1 MFVRRRPVAI
11 LALSAV
17 AFATGC
23 TTPTSERTDEV
34 RAGDSIVLAD
44 VAEPTTLHPL
54 LGYAEQGK
62 GKFYDGL
69 LTHDAE
75 RVARPALAVEEPE
88 PSPDG
93 TTWTVRLREDV
104 TFHDG
109 SPFGAED
116 VVATYRAALD
126 PATGSPAAAAL
137 DVVESVTRLDDHTV
151 QFDLRHPHA
160 GFPDLLVL
168 GIVPSED
175 VTAGPLTDSPLNT
188 QPVGT
193 GPYRLV
199 EWTQGER
206 MVWEANPDYWDGAP
220 EIDQVTVVF
229 GLGVEDRVQGV
240 GDRELD
246 GAVLL
251 PWEARDL
258 PDQTG
263 LEVVHHDSGE
273 FRAVTLP
280 SEHPVA
286 GDPSIRLALNLAVDR
301 AGMVDDVLGGHGQPA
316 YTPFPPT
323 LPEFV
328 EPGATFV
335 HDVPQARRMLEN
347 EGWDLD
353 DGDEVRVREGTPARF
368 TLLHPVDDPLSAEL
382 AAAFAEAAAEIGVEV
397 GVEELPWTDIL
408 PRADRDAVV
417 VSGGNP
423 LDPDF
428 QGYRSLHSSSATG
441 ANLGHYA
448 NPEVDAALDAARLGL
463 DQAQRTAHYRAAQR
477 AYVADPGL
485 VYLVFPR
492 HSYLLGPGWAGYQRV
507 TEPPDHG
514 MTWGPW
520 WNLEDWTRN

>member
-1 MFVRRRPVAI
+1 MFVRRRPVAF

-17 AFATGC
+17 AFSAGC

-34 RAGDSIVLAD
+34 RAGDSIVLAE
-44 VAEPTTLHPL
+44 VAEPATLHPL

-75 RVARPALAVEEPE
+75 RVTRPALALEEPE
-88 PSPDG
+88 PSTDG

-109 SPFGAED
+109 SPLGAED
-116 VVATYRAALD
+116 VVATYRAAID
-126 PATGSPAAAAL
+126 PASGSLVAAGL
-137 DVVESVTRLDDHTV
+137 DVVESVTELDDHTV

-160 GFPDLLVL
+160 SFPDLLVL

-175 VTAGPLTDSPLNT
+175 VAAGPLVDSPLNT

-199 EWTQGER
+199 EWIQGER
-206 MVWEANPDYWDGAP
+206 MVWEANEDYWDGAP

-229 GLGVEDRVQGV
+229 GLGFEERVRGM

-246 GAVLL
+246 GAVLH

-258 PDQTG
+258 PEQTE

-280 SEHPVA
+280 SGHPVA
-286 GDPSIRLALNLAVDR
+286 GDPAIRLALNLAVDR
-301 AGMVDDVLGGHGQPA
+301 AGMVADVLGGHGQPA
-316 YTPFPPT
+316 HTPFPPT

-328 EPGATFV
+328 DPEASFV
-335 HDVPQARRMLEN
+335 LDAPQARRMLEN

-353 DGDEVRVREGTPARF
+353 DGEEVRTREGTPARF

-382 AAAFAEAAAEIGVEV
+382 AAAFAEGAASIGVEV
-397 GVEELPWTDIL
+397 GVEGLPWEDIL
-408 PRADRDAVV
+408 PRAGRDAVV
-417 VSGGNP
+417 VSHGNP
-423 LDPDF
+423 LDPDL
-428 QGYRSLHSSSATG
+428 QGYPSLHSSSVAE
-441 ANLGHYA
+441 ANLGRYD
-448 NPEVDAALDAARLGL
+448 NPQVDASLDAARLGL
-463 DQAQRTAHYRAAQR
+463 DQAERTAHYRAAQR
-477 AYVADPGL
+477 AYVAEPGL

-507 TEPPDHG
+507 TEPRGHG

-520 WNLEDWTRN
+520 WNLEDWSRN